1 MTTSF
6 GTYSEDGYMFE
17 LPSFNKTKAR
27 DIIQFHR
34 ANRFFDVQTRAVF
47 IDATLYNPSMER
59 FVVMRLLAEVFI
71 RYAYIHTHTHT
82 CFNTQHKLS
91 VYLALSFPCMLCVIL
106 PILFI
111 RYSSGAVLTLN
122 IIC

>member
-27 DIIQFHR
+27 DIIKFHR

-71 RYAYIHTHTHT
+71 RYAYIHTHAHT
-82 CFNTQHKLS
+82 YFSTQEKPSPSLS
-91 VYLALSFPCMLCVIL
+91 VHAVCDPS
-106 PILFI
+106 LFVHQI
-111 RYSSGAVLTLN
+111 
-122 IIC
+122 

>member
-1 MTTSF
+1 
-6 GTYSEDGYMFE
+6 MFE

-27 DIIQFHR
+27 DIIKFHR

-71 RYAYIHTHTHT
+71 RYAYIHTHTCLLQHT
-82 CFNTQHKLS
+82 AQTFCLSLTLLLS
-91 VYLALSFPCMLCVIL
+91 VHAACDSS
-106 PILFI
+106 LFC
-111 RYSSGAVLTLN
+111 S
-122 IIC
+122 